1 MSNDLYTTLM
11 GNTTVSYTGFLLPI
25 AVALFLGILF
35 AMAYMYRARRSRS
48 FIATLAVL
56 PAVVCVVI
64 MAVNGNI
71 GAGVAVA
78 GAFGLVRFRSAPGT
92 AKEIT
97 AVFIAMTAGLLCG
110 MGFLIYAAIFVVGL
124 LALSTGQTE
133 VAEANLARRAEA
145 ESRGEANYVRK
156 AVMPLRQIGREAGH
170 EERAVE
176 QGGRRNLA
184 VAQTLVELVP
194 VKAVHVA
201 PVGLGL
207 PVYEILVG
215 QKVNA
220 VQQALRQVG
229 AAIRKDNKRHVV
241 IPPD

>member
-1 MSNDLYTTLM
+1 MYNDLYTTLM

-110 MGFLIYAAIFVVGL
+110 MGFLIYAVIFTAIMSAVLVLYSMLGFGEEDNTLRKSLRIAVPENVDYGKEFEEVFSEYTTSHRL
-124 LALSTGQTE
+124 IAAKTGGMGSVFKLSYDITLKDASEEKEMIDALRCRNG
-133 VAEANLARRAEA
+133 NLEIQV
-145 ESRGEANYVRK
+145 SV
-156 AVMPLRQIGREAGH
+156 VMPREN
-170 EERAVE
+170 EE
-176 QGGRRNLA
+176 L
-184 VAQTLVELVP
+184 
-194 VKAVHVA
+194 
-201 PVGLGL
+201 
-207 PVYEILVG
+207 
-215 QKVNA
+215 
-220 VQQALRQVG
+220 
-229 AAIRKDNKRHVV
+229 
-241 IPPD
+241 

>member
-25 AVALFLGILF
+25 AAALFLGILF
-35 AMAYMYRARRSRS
+35 SMAYMYRSRRSRS

-110 MGFLIYAAIFVVGL
+110 MGFLIYAAIFTAIMSAVLVLYSMIGFGEEDNTL
-124 LALSTGQTE
+124 RKSLRIAVPENVDYGKEFEEVFSEYTTSHRLIAAKTAGMGSVFKLSYDITLKDASEEKEMIDALRCRNG
-133 VAEANLARRAEA
+133 NLEIQV
-145 ESRGEANYVRK
+145 SV
-156 AVMPLRQIGREAGH
+156 VMPREN
-170 EERAVE
+170 EE
-176 QGGRRNLA
+176 L
-184 VAQTLVELVP
+184 
-194 VKAVHVA
+194 
-201 PVGLGL
+201 
-207 PVYEILVG
+207 
-215 QKVNA
+215 
-220 VQQALRQVG
+220 
-229 AAIRKDNKRHVV
+229 
-241 IPPD
+241 